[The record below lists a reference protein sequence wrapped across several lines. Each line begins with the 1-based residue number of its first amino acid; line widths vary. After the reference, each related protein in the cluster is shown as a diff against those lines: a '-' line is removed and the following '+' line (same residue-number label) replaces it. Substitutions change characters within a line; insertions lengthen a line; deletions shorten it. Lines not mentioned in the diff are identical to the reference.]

1 LPSDRWEKS
10 ASAWANS
17 ELKVNLVSNMP
28 SIPDESA
35 KPAAPV
41 NPITAEMIRHALL
54 AIPNQIDLNITRT
67 AYSPIIYVYKDF
79 ACGIVDPEG
88 RLICQGKGSIPLF
101 VANALGVAVRDG
113 LAVHGRDGIEPGD
126 VIFSNDPGSLGQHL
140 NNVAM
145 YTPIFAGADGT
156 ELAGFMA
163 VLVHWIDIGGMTVGS
178 AATSKSTDI
187 FQEGIQFRSIKL
199 WSRGKPVKDVYRI
212 IESNTRFPRMLMGD
226 VKSQLAGCLLGKE
239 MFLGVVRK
247 YGLETVR
254 GAIELMWSRSEA
266 AARRTISKIPDGTY
280 TASSFL
286 DSDSIDVNR
295 HIDVNVEVRVHGDE
309 MTVDFSGV
317 SDQVKGPLNSGREG
331 GAVTAARIAFKYL
344 VAPDEPAN
352 DGSFRPLHIVIP
364 QGKFLSAT
372 GSAPMGGYSTP
383 LPTVID
389 TIIKAM
395 VEGMPESV
403 AGGHH
408 ANFGIHGYSGIN
420 PATKQLYHCN
430 STMHGGWGASL
441 GHDGPGPYKTMA
453 HGDTLDIPVEMQEAL
468 YPIRIESQRIRVDS
482 GGAGQFRGGPGVEKI
497 STFLAPCNSHVSSD
511 RNDCAP
517 WGILGGKSGASPEV
531 LVEHADG
538 KREVARKTTVSL
550 VPGDRMRITSGGGGG
565 YGNPL
570 ERDPARVRR
579 DVRLGYVS
587 RDSALADYGVVLDD
601 AGRILEPETQRERA
615 ERGSKQ

>member
-1 LPSDRWEKS
+1 MTNTSRIEPSVTDTTMADTTMTDRNK
-10 ASAWANS
+10 AG
-17 ELKVNLVSNMP
+17 KT
-28 SIPDESA
+28 
-35 KPAAPV
+35 PAV

-126 VIFSNDPGSLGQHL
+126 VIFTNDPGSLGQHL

-145 YTPIFAGADGT
+145 YTPIFSGGDSG
-156 ELAGFMA
+156 ELLGFMA
-163 VLVHWIDIGGMTVGS
+163 VLVHWIDIGGMVVGS
-178 AATSKSTDI
+178 AATSRSTDI
-187 FQEGIQFRSIKL
+187 FQEGIQFRSVKL

-212 IESNTRFPRMLMGD
+212 VESNTRFPRMLKGD
-226 VKSQLAGCLLGKE
+226 VQSQLAGCLLGKD
-239 MFLGVVRK
+239 MFLSIVAK
-247 YGLETVR
+247 YGLDAVR
-254 GAIELMWSRSEA
+254 ASIELMWTRSEA
-266 AARRTISKIPDGTY
+266 AARRAIARIPDGTY

-286 DSDSIDVNR
+286 DSDSIDLNR

-352 DGSFRPLHIVIP
+352 DGSFRPLHVVIP
-364 QGKFLSAT
+364 DGKFLSAT

-389 TIIKAM
+389 TVIKTL
-395 VEGMPESV
+395 VTGMPEFV
-403 AGGHH
+403 AAGHH
-408 ANFGIHGYSGIN
+408 GNFGIHGYSGIS
-420 PATKQLYHCN
+420 PLTGQLFHCN

-468 YPIRIESQRIRVDS
+468 YPIRIETQHIRTDS
-482 GGAGQFRGGPGVEKI
+482 GGAGQYRGGPGVEKI
-497 STFLAPCNSHVSSD
+497 SHFLAPCSSHVSSD
-511 RNDCAP
+511 RNGCAP
-517 WGILGGKSGASPEV
+517 WGILGGTDGAPPDV
-531 LVEHADG
+531 QVERSDG
-538 KREVARKTTVSL
+538 RREAVRKTTVPL
-550 VPGDRMRITSGGGGG
+550 GPGDRMHIISGGGGG
-565 YGNPL
+565 YGDPL
-570 ERDPARVRR
+570 LRDIAKVAR

-587 RDSALADYGVVLDD
+587 REAALAVYGVVLD
-601 AGRILEPETQRERA
+601 ASGSALAEETRQERA
-615 ERGSKQ
+615 RRQGSSLTA